1 MFLKF
6 PLNLKEKGVSNLRGR
21 ERVRQC
27 ILPGGG
33 RSFAL
38 QWKREKI
45 RIRRSLNSRKWRDIW
60 LRTLALTEKDFMG
73 TETIPQT
80 WLSHDHGHGQQP
92 K

>member
-21 ERVRQC
+21 KRVRQC
-27 ILPGGG
+27 ILLGGG

-45 RIRRSLNSRKWRDIW
+45 GIRCTRNSRKWRVVSGH
-60 LRTLALTEKDFMG
+60 LAQDTCTDRERF
-73 TETIPQT
+73 
-80 WLSHDHGHGQQP
+80 HGYRDNTSNLAEP
-92 K
+92 

>member
-45 RIRRSLNSRKWRDIW
+45 RIRRSLNSRKWRAVSGH
-60 LRTLALTEKDFMG
+60 LAQDTCTDRERF
-73 TETIPQT
+73 
-80 WLSHDHGHGQQP
+80 HGHRDNTANLAEP
-92 K
+92 